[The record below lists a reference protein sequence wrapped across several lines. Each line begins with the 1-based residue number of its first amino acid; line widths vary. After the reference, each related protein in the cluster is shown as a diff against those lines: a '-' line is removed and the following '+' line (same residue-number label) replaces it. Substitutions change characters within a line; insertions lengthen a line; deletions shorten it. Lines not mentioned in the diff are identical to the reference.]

1 MLSVDPAEPVVI
13 QAIVGM
19 HPFENA
25 RKPSPQDHAVKGSVL
40 GLVLAKFQ
48 LHSRYFAADFE
59 PGFPSAAGF
68 PLYAAAQRQF
78 VKVVQ
83 QRAVQ
88 SDSLQFFLPAVV
100 LFLMVLFLQNRLAN
114 QVIPLS
120 VRFAEGVGREVQSA
134 LASQRELSF
143 VLNRFHQ
150 ALGVSQDI
158 ELLVCPDAEA
168 QHQLGVRVF
177 NSRFQPDRAPR
188 LPDFFGLLLRRVRSR
203 GIPVTAPEAVQEFS
217 GLLVGG
223 IPIALVFKLFD
234 GLKQQGEAVLADLRA
249 LSAHI
254 VVVVAFA
261 PIHRAVHPG
270 HSVPGD
276 GDAYRIIVAAFE
288 IAPGHQHLSAAPA
301 VRAVAV
307 LHFDVAQRPV
317 LQQLL
322 RLPVGIGIDL
332 DVSGKALGHVVAVF
346 SRGGRFCEG
355 IDFHMPRHH
364 RGGFLLASRAGNFP
378 RDDFIQCRRHVLA
391 AASVL
396 GIGAL
401 AAHELN
407 PVSLNPDLHLVLF
420 CPFHGCVIEV
430 SVLDQGAYL
439 ILFVILP
446 SALKN
451 RSREEMLPLEHVSL
465 PPAFSPAHAGRWPDG

>member
-1 MLSVDPAEPVVI
+1 MLSVDPAEPLVI

-19 HPFENA
+19 YTFENA
-25 RKPSPQDHAVKGSVL
+25 REASPQDHAVKGSVL
-40 GLVLAKFQ
+40 GLILAKLQ
-48 LHSRYFAADFE
+48 LHFRCLVADFE
-59 PGFPSAAGF
+59 PGLPSAAGF
-68 PLYAAAQRQF
+68 PLDAAAQRQF

-83 QRAVQ
+83 QCAVQ
-88 SDSLQFFLPAVV
+88 GDSLQFFLPAVA

-120 VRFAEGVGREVQSA
+120 VRFAESVGREVQSA

-158 ELLVCPDAEA
+158 ELFICPDAKA

-203 GIPVTAPEAVQEFS
+203 GVPVTAPEAVQEFP

-223 IPIALVFKLFD
+223 IPIALVFELFD
-234 GLKQQGEAVLADLRA
+234 GLKQKGEAVLADLRA

-261 PIHRAVHPG
+261 PVHRAVHPG

-288 IAPGHQHLSAAPA
+288 IAPGHQHLSAASA
-301 VRAVAV
+301 IRAVAV
-307 LHFDVAQRPV
+307 LHFDVTQRPV
-317 LQQLL
+317 LQQFLCF
-322 RLPVGIGIDL
+322 PVGIGVDL
-332 DVSGKALGHVVAVF
+332 DVSGKALRHVVAVF
-346 SRGGRFCEG
+346 SRGSRFCEG
-355 IDFHMPRHH
+355 IDLHMPRH
-364 RGGFLLASRAGNFP
+364 
-378 RDDFIQCRRHVLA
+378 
-391 AASVL
+391 
-396 GIGAL
+396 
-401 AAHELN
+401 
-407 PVSLNPDLHLVLF
+407 
-420 CPFHGCVIEV
+420 
-430 SVLDQGAYL
+430 Y
-439 ILFVILP
+439 
-446 SALKN
+446 
-451 RSREEMLPLEHVSL
+451 
-465 PPAFSPAHAGRWPDG
+465 